1 MLGVRVSIFV
11 ARKLTSIKTS
21 KKQTSD
27 TEKDINNSMKKT
39 IQINI
44 AGMVFN
50 IEEDAYEKLN
60 AYLVSIKQ
68 YFASYEGS
76 QEIVSDIEARI
87 AEKFWTNQKSDSQP
101 VITHEGVNDLIKS
114 MGSVSDFEAIE
125 EEEDLKNTTQSTAGN
140 AQSTFNSQQS
150 TLGNQDSDS
159 LKTTQPKRLYRDVKR
174 KALGGVLAGL
184 AHYFNIDVVW
194 ARIIFLLLF
203 LGLPPIDDDLGPI
216 SGFVFLGY
224 FVCWVVFPPNF
235 NLDEDKKIKKFY
247 RDKDNKVLGGVCSGL
262 AAYFGVDIT
271 VIRLL
276 FVVGVFL
283 FGTGFLA
290 YIILWIVA
298 PKAQTLTQKMQMKG
312 EPVTL
317 SNIETNIKESIN
329 IDKNA
334 PENALTKILLF
345 PFRLIGIVIKA
356 LGEVL
361 KHLGPVARVLAGV
374 LLMLFSLAMIVA
386 VIASVAAF
394 FGVVSGID
402 YFGIHSPLRFFTQDV
417 HPMAGFFAF
426 LAMFTP
432 FLALLLTGLTLLSN
446 RRIGNRNF
454 WISLLGLWLA
464 GLMGTGILATKYALN
479 FKKKGRFEQTKNF
492 PYTLLGQT
500 LVLDANNNQDDDFD
514 EIQIREHVGV
524 NIEGY
529 DGADLKLEQ
538 RFESSGRTKAE
549 AEANAKNI
557 LYNIVQKDS
566 SLSFDQKISLPEK
579 ARFRGQDLHITL
591 FVPFNK
597 PFKITKSFYH
607 SVYRHDWN
615 SKNFDMDGDD
625 VDRYTYVMKRDSG
638 MVCLDCPKLSDEER
652 EALRDNHYDNND
664 DSAFDYGIFEEKG
677 QHEKKFDLKGFEKI
691 EVGGAFVVTIRRG
704 DAFEVIA
711 DTDEQN
717 DLDDI
722 DFDVRNN
729 TLEIGHKDKFSFGR
743 RNETVRINITMPS
756 LEGLDISGAS
766 TLKVIGF
773 KDKSKDLDI
782 QLSGASKAA
791 IDVEVRKIEFDA
803 SGASKAD
810 LRGSAEKVNMDISGA
825 CHIDAKRMQINL
837 ARADAS
843 GASHISFGKVKD
855 FDSNTSG
862 ASKISRE

>member
-1 MLGVRVSIFV
+1 
-11 ARKLTSIKTS
+11 
-21 KKQTSD
+21 
-27 TEKDINNSMKKT
+27 MKKT

-60 AYLVSIKQ
+60 AYLASIKQ

-87 AEKFWTNQKSDSQP
+87 AEKFWTNQKSESQP

-114 MGSVSDFEAIE
+114 MGSVADFEAIE
-125 EEEDLKNTTQSTAGN
+125 EEEDLRNTAQSTADSSQSTTNSNQSTAG
-140 AQSTFNSQQS
+140 SQE
-150 TLGNQDSDS
+150 SDS
-159 LKTTQPKRLYRDVKR
+159 FKTAQPKRLYRDVKR

-194 ARIIFLLLF
+194 ARIVFLLLF

-247 RDKDNKVLGGVCSGL
+247 RDNDNKVLGGVCSGL

-276 FVVGVFL
+276 FVLSVFL

-298 PKAQTLTQKMQMKG
+298 PKAQTLTQKMEMKG

-329 IDKNA
+329 VDKNA

-345 PFRLIGIVIKA
+345 PFRLVGLVIKA

-374 LLMLFSLAMIVA
+374 MLMLFSLAMIVGIVTA
-386 VIASVAAF
+386 VAAF
-394 FGVVSGID
+394 FGVTSGIEGTEFFD
-402 YFGIHSPLRFFTQDV
+402 NSPFKIFSQDI
-417 HPMAGFFAF
+417 HPMVGFFAF

-492 PYTLLGQT
+492 PYTLAGQT
-500 LVLDANNNQDDDFD
+500 LVLDANNNHDSDFD
-514 EIQIREHVGV
+514 EIRIEDDVKV
-524 NIEGY
+524 SVEGY
-529 DGADLKLEQ
+529 EGTDLKLEQ
-538 RFESSGRTKAE
+538 RFESSGRTRAE
-549 AEANAKNI
+549 AEGFAKAI
-557 LYNIVQKDS
+557 VYNIAQKDS
-566 SLSFDQKISLPEK
+566 TLTFDQNITLPEN
-579 ARFRGQDLHITL
+579 ARFRGQDLEMTL
-591 FVPFNK
+591 YVPYDK
-597 PFKITKSFYH
+597 PFKLTKSFYY
-607 SVYRHDWN
+607 SVYRRDWN
-615 SKNFDMDGDD
+615 KHDFDIDGDD
-625 VDRYTYVMKRDSG
+625 VDKYTYVMKRDSG
-638 MVCLDCPKLSDEER
+638 MVCRDCPKLSDEER
-652 EALRDNHYDNND
+652 EALRDNNYDDDD
-664 DSAFDYGIFEEKG
+664 DSAFDYGVFEEKG
-677 QHEKKFDLKGFEKI
+677 QHEKKFEVNGFDKV
-691 EVGGAFVVTIRRG
+691 EVGGAFVVTIRKG
-704 DAFEVIA
+704 NSFEVIA
-711 DTDEQN
+711 DTDDQN

-722 DFDVRNN
+722 DFEVRNN
-729 TLEIGHKDKFSFGR
+729 TLEIGHKDKFSFSR
-743 RNETVRINITMPS
+743 RHETIRINITMPS
-756 LEGLDISGAS
+756 LEGLNISGAS
-766 TLKVIGF
+766 TLKVLGF
-773 KDKSKDLDI
+773 KDKNRDLDI
-782 QLSGASKAA
+782 ELTGASKAA

-825 CHIDAKRMQINL
+825 CHINAKRMEINQ

>member
-1 MLGVRVSIFV
+1 
-11 ARKLTSIKTS
+11 
-21 KKQTSD
+21 
-27 TEKDINNSMKKT
+27 MKKT

-60 AYLVSIKQ
+60 AYLASIKQ

-87 AEKFWTNQKSDSQP
+87 AEKFWTNQKSDNQP

-125 EEEDLKNTTQSTAGN
+125 EEEDLRNT
-140 AQSTFNSQQS
+140 AQSTTGSSQS
-150 TLGNQDSDS
+150 TVNNQSSADSS
-159 LKTTQPKRLYRDVKR
+159 YSETGSSQSAQPKRLYRDVKR

-194 ARIIFLLLF
+194 ARIVFLLLF

-247 RDKDNKVLGGVCSGL
+247 RDNDNKVLGGVCSGL

-276 FVVGVFL
+276 FVLGVFL

-298 PKAQTLTQKMQMKG
+298 PKAQTLTQKMEMKG

-329 IDKNA
+329 VDKNA

-374 LLMLFSLAMIVA
+374 MLMLFSLFAIVGVVA
-386 VIASVAAF
+386 AVAAF
-394 FGVVSGID
+394 FGVTSGIEGTEFFD
-402 YFGIHSPLRFFTQDV
+402 NSPFKIFSQDI

-492 PYTLLGQT
+492 PYTLSGQT
-500 LVLDANNNQDDDFD
+500 LVLDANNNYDGDFD
-514 EIQIREHVGV
+514 EIRIEEDVKV
-524 NIEGY
+524 NVEGY
-529 DGADLKLEQ
+529 DGTDLKLEQ
-538 RFESSGRTKAE
+538 RFESSGRTRAE
-549 AEANAKNI
+549 AENYAKS
-557 LYNIVQKDS
+557 IVYAIAQKDS
-566 SLSFDQKISLPEK
+566 TLTFDQNITLPEN
-579 ARFRGQDLHITL
+579 ARFRGQDLEMTL
-591 FVPFNK
+591 FIPYDK

-615 SKNFDMDGDD
+615 SKNFDIDGDD
-625 VDRYTYVMKRDSG
+625 VDKYTYVMKRDSG
-638 MVCLDCPKLSDEER
+638 MVCRDCPKLSDEEK
-652 EALRDNHYDNND
+652 EALNDRNYDDND
-664 DSAFDYGIFEEKG
+664 DSAFDYGVFEEKG
-677 QHEKKFDLKGFEKI
+677 QHEKKFEVNGFDKV
-691 EVGGAFVVTIRRG
+691 EVGGAFVVTIRKG
-704 DAFEVIA
+704 NSFEVIA
-711 DTDEQN
+711 DTDDQK
-717 DLDDI
+717 DLEDI
-722 DFDVRNN
+722 DFEVRNN

-810 LRGSAEKVNMDISGA
+810 LRGSAERVNIDISGA
-825 CHIDAKRMQINL
+825 CHINAKRMEIDQ

>member
-1 MLGVRVSIFV
+1 
-11 ARKLTSIKTS
+11 
-21 KKQTSD
+21 
-27 TEKDINNSMKKT
+27 MKKT

-44 AGMVFN
+44 AGMDFN

-60 AYLVSIKQ
+60 AYLVAIKQ

-76 QEIVSDIEARI
+76 QEIVSDIESRI
-87 AEKFWTNQKSDSQP
+87 AEKFWTNQKSDIQP
-101 VITHEGVNDLIKS
+101 IITKEGVNDLIKS

-125 EEEDLKNTTQSTAGN
+125 EEEDLKNTAQSTAGN
-140 AQSTFNSQQS
+140 AQSTVNSQQS
-150 TLGNQDSDS
+150 TVGNQDSDNF
-159 LKTTQPKRLYRDVKR
+159 KTTQPKRLYRDVKR

-203 LGLPPIDDDLGPI
+203 LGLPPINDDLGPI
-216 SGFVFLGY
+216 SGFIFLGY
-224 FVCWVVFPPNF
+224 FVCWIVFPPNF

-247 RDKDNKVLGGVCSGL
+247 RDNDNKVLGGVCCGL

-298 PKAQTLTQKMQMKG
+298 PKAKTLTQKMEMKG

-334 PENALTKILLF
+334 PENGLTKILLF
-345 PFRLIGIVIKA
+345 PFRLVGMVIKA

-361 KHLGPVARVLAGV
+361 IHLGPVARVLAGV
-374 LLMLFSLAMIVA
+374 LLMLFSLLAIVSVVA
-386 VIASVAAF
+386 AVAAF
-394 FGVVSGID
+394 FGLTSGIEGTAFFD
-402 YFGIHSPLRFFTQDV
+402 HSPFKIILQDV
-417 HPMAGFFAF
+417 HPMTGFFAF
-426 LAMFTP
+426 MAMFTP
-432 FLALLLTGLTLLSN
+432 FLALLLAGLTLISN
-446 RRIGNRNF
+446 KRIGNRNF

-492 PYTLLGQT
+492 PYTLTGQT
-500 LVLDANNNQDDDFD
+500 LVLDTNNNQDDNFD
-514 EIQIREHVGV
+514 EIQIREDVEV
-524 NIEGY
+524 SIEGY
-529 DGADLKLEQ
+529 DGADLKIEQ

-579 ARFRGQDLHITL
+579 ARFRGQDLQITL
-591 FVPFNK
+591 FVPFDK
-597 PFKITKSFYH
+597 PFKITKSFYQ
-607 SVYRHDWN
+607 SVYRHDWE

-638 MVCLDCPKLSDEER
+638 MVCGDCPKLSDDER
-652 EALRDNHYDNND
+652 EALRYNHYDNND
-664 DSAFDYGIFEEKG
+664 DSAFDYGVFEEKG
-677 QHEKKFDLKGFEKI
+677 QHEKKFDLKGFRRI
-691 EVGGAFVVTIRRG
+691 EAGGAFVITIRKG
-704 DAFEVIA
+704 DTFEVIA

-717 DLDDI
+717 DLNDI
-722 DFDVRNN
+722 DFEVHNN

-743 RNETVRINITMPS
+743 RNETVRINVTMPS

-810 LRGSAEKVNMDISGA
+810 LRGSAEKINMDISGA
-825 CHIDAKRMQINL
+825 CHIDAKRMQINQ

-843 GASHISFGKVKD
+843 GASHISFGKVKV

>member
-1 MLGVRVSIFV
+1 
-11 ARKLTSIKTS
+11 
-21 KKQTSD
+21 
-27 TEKDINNSMKKT
+27 MKKT
-39 IQINI
+39 IQISI

-50 IEEDAYEKLN
+50 IEDDAYEKLN
-60 AYLVSIKQ
+60 AYLASIKQ

-87 AEKFWTNQKSDSQP
+87 AEKFWTNQKSDNQP
-101 VITHEGVNDLIKS
+101 IITKEGVNDLIKS

-125 EEEDLKNTTQSTAGN
+125 EEEDLRNTAQSTVGNTQSTINNQQSTAGR
-140 AQSTFNSQQS
+140 QE
-150 TLGNQDSDS
+150 SDS
-159 LKTTQPKRLYRDVKR
+159 FKTAQPKRLYRDVKR

-203 LGLPPIDDDLGPI
+203 LGLPPINDDLGPI

-224 FVCWVVFPPNF
+224 FVCWIIFPPNF

-247 RDKDNKVLGGVCSGL
+247 RDNDNKVLCGVCSGL

-276 FVVGVFL
+276 FVLGVFL

-298 PKAQTLTQKMQMKG
+298 PKAQTLTQKMEMKG

-317 SNIETNIKESIN
+317 TNIETNIKENIN
-329 IDKNA
+329 VDKYA
-334 PENALTKILLF
+334 PENGLTKVLLF
-345 PFRLIGIVIKA
+345 PFRLVGLLIKA

-374 LLMLFSLAMIVA
+374 VLMLFSLLAIVSVVA
-386 VIASVAAF
+386 AVAAF
-394 FGVVSGID
+394 FGVTSGIEGTEFFD
-402 YFGIHSPLRFFTQDV
+402 NSPFKIFSQDIHPII
-417 HPMAGFFAF
+417 GFFAF
-426 LAMFTP
+426 LATFTP

-454 WISLLGLWLA
+454 WVSLLGLWLA

-492 PYTLLGQT
+492 PYTLLGKT
-500 LVLDANNNQDDDFD
+500 LVLDADNNQDNDFD
-514 EIQIREHVGV
+514 EIQIRKDVEV
-524 NIEGY
+524 NIEGF
-529 DGADLKLEQ
+529 DGADLKIEQ

-579 ARFRGQDLHITL
+579 ARFRGQDLHLTL
-591 FVPFNK
+591 FIPFDK

-615 SKNFDMDGDD
+615 SKNFEIDGDD

-638 MVCLDCPKLSDEER
+638 MVCRDCPKLSDEER
-652 EALRDNHYDNND
+652 EALRDHHYDDND
-664 DSAFDYGIFEEKG
+664 DSAFDYGVFEEKG
-677 QHEKKFDLKGFEKI
+677 QHEKKFDLKDFDKI
-691 EVGGAFVVTIRRG
+691 EVGGAFVLTIRKG
-704 DAFEVIA
+704 NTFEVIA
-711 DTDEQN
+711 DTDEQS
-717 DLDDI
+717 DLNDI
-722 DFDVRNN
+722 DFEVHDN

-743 RNETVRINITMPS
+743 RNETVRINVTMPS

-782 QLSGASKAA
+782 QLSGASKVA

-810 LRGSAEKVNMDISGA
+810 LRGSAEKINMDISGA
-825 CHIDAKRMQINL
+825 CHIDAKRMQINQ

-843 GASHISFGKVKD
+843 GASHISFGKVKI

>member
-1 MLGVRVSIFV
+1 
-11 ARKLTSIKTS
+11 
-21 KKQTSD
+21 
-27 TEKDINNSMKKT
+27 MKKT

-50 IEEDAYEKLN
+50 IEEDAYDKLN

-87 AEKFWTNQKSDSQP
+87 AEKFWTNQKSDNQP
-101 VITHEGVNDLIKS
+101 IITHESVNDLIKS

-125 EEEDLKNTTQSTAGN
+125 EEEDLKNT
-140 AQSTFNSQQS
+140 AQSTVGSSQSAMGSGQPTTDSSQFNTAQS
-150 TLGNQDSDS
+150 A
-159 LKTTQPKRLYRDVKR
+159 QPKRLYRDVKR

-203 LGLPPIDDDLGPI
+203 LGLPPIDDSLGPI

-247 RDKDNKVLGGVCSGL
+247 RDNDNKVLGGVGGGL
-262 AAYFGVDIT
+262 AAYFGVDVT

-276 FVVGVFL
+276 FVLGVFL

-298 PKAQTLTQKMQMKG
+298 PKAQTLTQKMEMKG

-329 IDKNA
+329 VDKNA

-361 KHLGPVARVLAGV
+361 KHLGPVARVLAGIM
-374 LLMLFSLAMIVA
+374 LMLFSLFAIVGVVA
-386 VIASVAAF
+386 AVAAF
-394 FGVVSGID
+394 FGVTSGIEGTAFFD
-402 YFGIHSPLRFFTQDV
+402 DSPFKIFSQDI
-417 HPMAGFFAF
+417 HPMTGFFAF

-454 WISLLGLWLA
+454 WVSLLGLWLA

-492 PYTLLGQT
+492 PYTLSGKT
-500 LVLDANNNQDDDFD
+500 LVLDAKDNN
-514 EIQIREHVGV
+514 ERSYVG
-524 NIEGY
+524 IEVKNEVKVQLKGY
-529 DGADLKLEQ
+529 EGTDLKLEQ
-538 RFESSGRTKAE
+538 RFEASGKTKAE
-549 AEANAKNI
+549 AETNAKNVI
-557 LYNIVQKDS
+557 YNIAQKDS
-566 SLSFDQKISLPEK
+566 TLAFDETIALPENIL
-579 ARFRGQDLHITL
+579 FRGQSLEMTL
-591 FVPFNK
+591 YIPYDK
-597 PFKITKSFYH
+597 PFRFTRNFYY
-607 SVYRHDWN
+607 SVYKKDWN
-615 SKNFDMDGDD
+615 RQNFDIDGDD
-625 VDRYTYVMKRDSG
+625 VDKYTYVMKRDSG
-638 MVCLDCPKLSDEER
+638 IVCRDCPKLSDEER
-652 EALRDNHYDNND
+652 EALNDRNYDDND
-664 DSAFDYGIFEEKG
+664 DSAFDYGVFEEKG
-677 QHEKKFDLKGFEKI
+677 QHEKKFDLKGFDKV

-704 DAFEVIA
+704 DTFEIIA
-711 DTDEQN
+711 DTDDQK
-717 DLDDI
+717 DLNDI
-722 DFDVRNN
+722 DFEVRNN

-773 KDKSKDLDI
+773 KDKNKDLDI

-810 LRGSAEKVNMDISGA
+810 LRGSAEKVNIDISGA
-825 CHIDAKRMQINL
+825 CHIDAKRMEINQ

>member
-1 MLGVRVSIFV
+1 
-11 ARKLTSIKTS
+11 
-21 KKQTSD
+21 
-27 TEKDINNSMKKT
+27 MKKT
-39 IQINI
+39 LQINI
-44 AGMVFN
+44 AGMDFN

-60 AYLVSIKQ
+60 AYLVAIKQ

-76 QEIVSDIEARI
+76 QEIVSDIESRI
-87 AEKFWTNQKSDSQP
+87 AEKFWTNQKSDNQP

-125 EEEDLKNTTQSTAGN
+125 EEEDLKNTAQSTAGN
-140 AQSTFNSQQS
+140 AQSTVNSQQS
-150 TLGNQDSDS
+150 TVGNQESDNF
-159 LKTTQPKRLYRDVKR
+159 KNTQPKRLYRDVKR

-203 LGLPPIDDDLGPI
+203 LGLPPINDDLGPI
-216 SGFVFLGY
+216 SGFIFLGY
-224 FVCWVVFPPNF
+224 FVCWIVFLPNF

-276 FVVGVFL
+276 FVAGVFL

-298 PKAQTLTQKMQMKG
+298 PKAKTLTQKMEMKG

-334 PENALTKILLF
+334 PENGLTKILLF
-345 PFRLIGIVIKA
+345 PFRLVGMVIKA

-361 KHLGPVARVLAGV
+361 IHLGPVARVLAGV
-374 LLMLFSLAMIVA
+374 LLMLFSLAMIVCIVA
-386 VIASVAAF
+386 AVAAF
-394 FGVVSGID
+394 FGVTSGIEGTAFFD
-402 YFGIHSPLRFFTQDV
+402 LSPFKIISQDV
-417 HPMAGFFAF
+417 HPMTGFFAF
-426 LAMFTP
+426 MAMFTP
-432 FLALLLTGLTLLSN
+432 FLALLLAGLTLLSN
-446 RRIGNRNF
+446 KRIGNRNF

-464 GLMGTGILATKYALN
+464 GLMGIGILATKYALN
-479 FKKKGRFEQTKNF
+479 FKKKGRFEQIKNF
-492 PYTLLGQT
+492 PYTITGQT
-500 LVLDANNNQDDDFD
+500 LVLDANNDQDDDFD
-514 EIQIREHVGV
+514 EIKIREDVEV
-524 NIEGY
+524 SIEGY
-529 DGADLKLEQ
+529 DGADLKIEQ
-538 RFESSGRTKAE
+538 RFESSGRTKTE

-557 LYNIVQKDS
+557 LFNIVQKDS
-566 SLSFDQKISLPEK
+566 TLSFDQKISLPEK

-597 PFKITKSFYH
+597 PFKITKAYYH
-607 SVYRHDWN
+607 SVYRRDYEN
-615 SKNFDMDGDD
+615 KNFDMDGDNM
-625 VDRYTYVMKRDSG
+625 DRYTYVMKRDSG
-638 MVCLDCPKLSDEER
+638 MVCGDCPKLSDEER
-652 EALRDNHYDNND
+652 ESLRDHHYDHND
-664 DSAFDYGIFEEKG
+664 DSAFDYGVFEEKG
-677 QHEKKFDLKGFEKI
+677 QHEKKFDLNGFRKI
-691 EVGGAFVVTIRRG
+691 EAGGAFVITIRKG
-704 DAFEVIA
+704 DTFEVIA
-711 DTDEQN
+711 DTDEQS
-717 DLDDI
+717 DLNDI
-722 DFDVRNN
+722 DFEVRNN

-743 RNETVRINITMPS
+743 RNETIRINVTMPS

-791 IDVEVRKIEFDA
+791 IDVEARKIEFDA
-803 SGASKAD
+803 SGASIAD
-810 LRGSAEKVNMDISGA
+810 LRGSAEKINIDISGA
-825 CHIDAKRMQINL
+825 CHIDAKRMQINQ
-837 ARADAS
+837 ARANAS
-843 GASHISFGKVKD
+843 GASHVSFGKVKD
-855 FDSNTSG
+855 FASNTSG

>member
-1 MLGVRVSIFV
+1 
-11 ARKLTSIKTS
+11 
-21 KKQTSD
+21 
-27 TEKDINNSMKKT
+27 MKKT

-60 AYLVSIKQ
+60 AYLASIKQ

-101 VITHEGVNDLIKS
+101 VITNEGVNDLIKS
-114 MGSVSDFEAIE
+114 MGSVADFEAIE
-125 EEEDLKNTTQSTAGN
+125 EEEDLKNTAQSTANNTQSTFSSQQSTAG
-140 AQSTFNSQQS
+140 SQE
-150 TLGNQDSDS
+150 SDS
-159 LKTTQPKRLYRDVKR
+159 FKTTQPKRLYRDVKR

-194 ARIIFLLLF
+194 ARIVFLLLF

-216 SGFVFLGY
+216 SGFVFLAY

-247 RDKDNKVLGGVCSGL
+247 RDNDNKVLGGVCSGL

-276 FVVGVFL
+276 FVLSVFL

-298 PKAQTLTQKMQMKG
+298 PKAQTLTQKMEMKG

-329 IDKNA
+329 VDKNA
-334 PENALTKILLF
+334 PENTLTKILLF
-345 PFRLIGIVIKA
+345 PFRLVGMVIKA

-374 LLMLFSLAMIVA
+374 MLMLFSLAMIIGVVA
-386 VIASVAAF
+386 AVAAF
-394 FGVVSGID
+394 FGVTSGIEGTEFFD
-402 YFGIHSPLRFFTQDV
+402 NSPFKIFSQDI
-417 HPMAGFFAF
+417 HPMTGFFAF

-492 PYTLLGQT
+492 PYTLSGQT
-500 LVLDANNNQDDDFD
+500 LVLDANNNHDGDFD
-514 EIQIREHVGV
+514 KIRIEDDVKV
-524 NIEGY
+524 NVEGY
-529 DGADLKLEQ
+529 EGTDLKLEQ
-538 RFESSGRTKAE
+538 RFESSGRTRAE
-549 AEANAKNI
+549 AESFAKAI
-557 LYNIVQKDS
+557 IYNIAQKDS
-566 SLSFDQKISLPEK
+566 TLTFDQNITLPEK
-579 ARFRGQDLHITL
+579 ARFRGQDLEMTL
-591 FVPFNK
+591 YVPYDK
-597 PFKITKSFYH
+597 PFKLTKNFYY
-607 SVYRHDWN
+607 SVYRRDWN
-615 SKNFDMDGDD
+615 KHDFDIDGDD
-625 VDRYTYVMKRDSG
+625 VDKYTYVMKRDSG
-638 MVCLDCPKLSDEER
+638 MVCRDCPKLSDEER
-652 EALRDNHYDNND
+652 EALRDNHYDDDN
-664 DSAFDYGIFEEKG
+664 DSAFDYGVFEEKG
-677 QHEKKFDLKGFEKI
+677 QHEKKFDLKGFDKV
-691 EVGGAFVVTIRRG
+691 EVGGAFIVTIRKG
-704 DAFEVIA
+704 SSFEVIA
-711 DTDEQN
+711 DTDNQS

-722 DFDVRNN
+722 DFDIRNN
-729 TLEIGHKDKFSFGR
+729 TLEIGHKDKFSFSR
-743 RNETVRINITMPS
+743 RHETVRINITMPS

-766 TLKVIGF
+766 TIKVIGF
-773 KDKSKDLDI
+773 KDKSTDLDI

-810 LRGSAEKVNMDISGA
+810 LRGSAERVNMDVSGA
-825 CHIDAKRMQINL
+825 CQIDAKRMEINQ

-862 ASKISRE
+862 ASKVSRE

>member
-1 MLGVRVSIFV
+1 
-11 ARKLTSIKTS
+11 
-21 KKQTSD
+21 
-27 TEKDINNSMKKT
+27 MKKT

-60 AYLVSIKQ
+60 AYLASIKQ

-125 EEEDLKNTTQSTAGN
+125 EEEDLKNTAQSTAGN
-140 AQSTFNSQQS
+140 SKSTVNSQQS
-150 TLGNQDSDS
+150 TTGSQESDS
-159 LKTTQPKRLYRDVKR
+159 FKTAQPKRLYRDVKR

-203 LGLPPIDDDLGPI
+203 IGPI
-216 SGFVFLGY
+216 IIQDDFGPIPGFIFLGY

-247 RDKDNKVLGGVCSGL
+247 RDNENKVLGGVGSGL
-262 AAYFGVDIT
+262 AAYFGVDVT
-271 VIRLL
+271 VIRLI
-276 FVVGVFL
+276 FVLSTFAAGVGL
-283 FGTGFLA
+283 IA

-298 PKAQTLTQKMQMKG
+298 PKAQTLTQKMEMKG

-329 IDKNA
+329 VDKNA

-345 PFRLIGIVIKA
+345 PFRLVGIVIKA

-374 LLMLFSLAMIVA
+374 MLMLFSLFAIVG
-386 VIASVAAF
+386 VVAAVAAL
-394 FGVVSGID
+394 FGVTSGIEGTEFFD
-402 YFGIHSPLRFFTQDV
+402 RSPFKIFSQDI

-492 PYTLLGQT
+492 PYTLSGQT
-500 LVLDANNNQDDDFD
+500 LVLDANNNQDDDFE
-514 EIQIREHVGV
+514 EIQIREDVEV
-524 NIEGY
+524 NLEGY

-566 SLSFDQKISLPEK
+566 SLTFDQKISLSEK
-579 ARFRGQDLHITL
+579 ARYRGQGLHMTL
-591 FVPFNK
+591 FVPYDK

-615 SKNFDMDGDD
+615 SKNFDIDGDD

-638 MVCLDCPKLSDEER
+638 MVCRDCPKLSDEEK
-652 EALRDNHYDNND
+652 EALRDNNYDDDD
-664 DSAFDYGIFEEKG
+664 DSAFDYGVFEEKG
-677 QHEKKFDLKGFEKI
+677 QHEKKFDLKGFDKI

-704 DAFEVIA
+704 DTFEIIA

-722 DFDVRNN
+722 DFEVRNN

-756 LEGLDISGAS
+756 LEGLEISGAS

-782 QLSGASKAA
+782 HLSGASKAA

-810 LRGSAEKVNMDISGA
+810 LRGSAEKINMDVSGA
-825 CHIDAKRMQINL
+825 CHIDAKRMEINQ